1 MNKTIQIS
9 VDTLEGSHQKIEAV
23 VLRCSIKTVLLK
35 FYQNSQETTRARVS
49 QLIRSQAPA
58 CGHRLFPANFGKYSE
73 HSFIEH
79 LRRLLLKGDS
89 LDSQKLKPGKDVLII
104 S

>member
-1 MNKTIQIS
+1 MNNIIQIS

-58 CGHRLFPANFGKYSE
+58 CGHRLFPANFGKYSRTLFYRAPPAVASE
-73 HSFIEH
+73 
-79 LRRLLLKGDS
+79 RRFS
-89 LDSQKLKPGKDVLII
+89 RQQEA
-104 S
+104 